1 MTDTDKLAML
11 KIDLGITND
20 HYDERLRQYL
30 KFATDEI
37 KREGIKLLADNLS
50 DDNLQIMYAA
60 WMWRKRQDGDDMPRM
75 LRRALNNRLM
85 SQKMKRLKRR
95 RKRNG

>member
-20 HYDERLRQYL
+20 HYNERLKQYL
-30 KFATDEI
+30 TFAANEI
-37 KREGIKLLADNLS
+37 KREGIKLLADDLT

-60 WMWRKRQDGDDMPRM
+60 WMWRKRQDGDEMPRM
-75 LRRALNNRLM
+75 LRYALNNRLM
-85 SQKMKRLKRR
+85 SQKMKRRR
-95 RKRNG
+95 RRRNS

>member
-11 KIDLGITND
+11 KIDLGITKD

-30 KFATDEI
+30 EFATDEI

>member
-20 HYDERLRQYL
+20 HYDERLEQYL
-30 KFATDEI
+30 TFAANEI
-37 KREGIKLLADNLS
+37 KREGIKLLADDLT

-60 WMWRKRQDGDDMPRM
+60 WMWRKRQDGDEMPRM
-75 LRRALNNRLM
+75 LRYALNNRLM
-85 SQKMKRLKRR
+85 SQKMKRRR
-95 RKRNG
+95 RRRNS